1 MRLPASRSRG
11 PGLTCGFTLVELLV
25 VIGIIALLLS
35 VLMPALA
42 RAREQAN
49 RIKCAN
55 NIKQLLNALYMYS
68 TEYKQA
74 LPYGNPGTSNLPGWM
89 YDPTKLSGPPRRQE
103 DVQYGTFHKYLNGS
117 YGIWHCPN
125 DVEPYVIS
133 SFPGSIFPLSS
144 YTINVVIVQFLLPN
158 TPSMRMTRFKQD
170 SILFW
175 EPEESGPGAAAFV
188 WDDGTSAADQ
198 SPLTTRHG
206 PMKANPRERSS
217 AVGIIDGHVEFVT
230 RRQWNDWNQV
240 GPFPNPVWCKPG
252 APMGGAMNNWWN

>member
-1 MRLPASRSRG
+1 MRPPESQRPAPSRPS
-11 PGLTCGFTLVELLV
+11 GFTLVELLV

-35 VLMPALA
+35 VLMPALS

-49 RIKCAN
+49 RVKCAN
-55 NIKQLLNALYMYS
+55 NLKQLLNALYMYS
-68 TEYKQA
+68 TENKQF
-74 LPYGNPGTSNLPGWM
+74 LPYGNPGTSQAPGWM

-117 YGIWHCPN
+117 YGTWHCPN
-125 DVEPYVIS
+125 DVEPYVVS
-133 SFPGSIFPLSS
+133 SYPASIFPLSS
-144 YTINVVIVQFLLPN
+144 YTINVVIVQFSLPN
-158 TPSMRMTRFKQD
+158 TPSMRMTKFRPD

-175 EPEESGPGAAAFV
+175 EPQESGPGAAAYV

-206 PMKANPRERSS
+206 PTKAREKDRSS

-230 RRQWNDWNQV
+230 RKQWDDWNQV
-240 GPFPNPVWCKPG
+240 GPFPNPVWCRPG
-252 APMGGAMNNWWN
+252 ALLGGGQYNWFN